1 MRSRGRF
8 SIRVLPYPDSASGQ
22 TACSTEE
29 GAGSGYRDGN
39 LRRRCKKAV
48 ETAERRQRHIE
59 ELQEKLTERRGDI
72 EFLNAKAGMLSLQLS
87 ETQQQ
92 LMEANEELSRTRE
105 SMRQLL
111 ASVSGG
117 FPVRPF
123 PEVTLDK
130 EQALKP
136 LEEAA
141 EAFGA
146 WQIEDSMIGSEVSQD
161 ARARIV
167 EECADV
173 IQAAV
178 NLAAAAG
185 CDDMTHPMVECWRR
199 NHDRGR
205 C

>member
-1 MRSRGRF
+1 
-8 SIRVLPYPDSASGQ
+8 
-22 TACSTEE
+22 
-29 GAGSGYRDGN
+29 
-39 LRRRCKKAV
+39 
-48 ETAERRQRHIE
+48 
-59 ELQEKLTERRGDI
+59 
-72 EFLNAKAGMLSLQLS
+72 
-87 ETQQQ
+87 
-92 LMEANEELSRTRE
+92 MEANEELSRTRE

-146 WQIEDSMIGSEVSQD
+146 WQIEDSMTGSEVSQD
-161 ARARIV
+161 ARRRIV

>member
-8 SIRVLPYPDSASGQ
+8 SIRVLPCRGSESGRGE
-22 TACSTEE
+22 CST
-29 GAGSGYRDGN
+29 AGDADSECRDGN
-39 LRRRCKKAV
+39 LRRRCQKLLAIS
-48 ETAERRQRHIE
+48 ERRKRHIE
-59 ELQEKLTERRGDI
+59 ELQEKLTDRRGEV
-72 EFLNAKAGMLSLQLS
+72 EFLNAKAGMLSLRLS
-87 ETQQQ
+87 ETQKQ
-92 LMEANEELSRTRE
+92 LTEANEELSRTRE

-111 ASVSGG
+111 VSVSGG

-146 WQIEDSMIGSEVSQD
+146 WQIEDSMTGSEVSQE
-161 ARARIV
+161 ARTRIV
-167 EECADV
+167 DECADV

-199 NHDRGR
+199 NHERGR

>member
-8 SIRVLPYPDSASGQ
+8 SIRVLPCPDSASGP
-22 TACSTEE
+22 TACSTADD
-29 GAGSGYRDGN
+29 AGSECRDGN
-39 LRRRCKKAV
+39 LRRRCQKLTAV
-48 ETAERRQRHIE
+48 AERRKRHIE
-59 ELQEKLTERRGDI
+59 ELQETLTDRRGEI
-72 EFLNAKAGMLSLQLS
+72 EFLNAKAGMLSLRLS
-87 ETQQQ
+87 ETQEQ

-111 ASVSGG
+111 VSVSGG

-146 WQIEDSMIGSEVSQD
+146 WQIEDSMTGSEVSQD
-161 ARARIV
+161 ARSRIV

-185 CDDMTHPMVECWRR
+185 CDDMTHPMVECYRR
-199 NHDRGR
+199 NHERGR

>member
-1 MRSRGRF
+1 
-8 SIRVLPYPDSASGQ
+8 
-22 TACSTEE
+22 
-29 GAGSGYRDGN
+29 
-39 LRRRCKKAV
+39 
-48 ETAERRQRHIE
+48 
-59 ELQEKLTERRGDI
+59 
-72 EFLNAKAGMLSLQLS
+72 MLSLRLS
-87 ETQQQ
+87 ETQKQ
-92 LMEANEELSRTRE
+92 LMGANEKLARTRE

-146 WQIEDSMIGSEVSQD
+146 WQIEDSMMGSELSQD
-161 ARARIV
+161 ARVRIV
-167 EECADV
+167 DECADV

-185 CDDMTHPMVECWRR
+185 CDDMTRPMAACWRR

>member
-1 MRSRGRF
+1 M
-8 SIRVLPYPDSASGQ
+8 Q
-22 TACSTEE
+22 TAL
-29 GAGSGYRDGN
+29 A
-39 LRRRCKKAV
+39 
-48 ETAERRQRHIE
+48 TAARRQRHIE
-59 ELQEKLTERRGDI
+59 ELQGKLTERRDEI
-72 EFLNAKAGMLSLQLS
+72 EYLDDKVLKMSLSLS
-87 ETQQQ
+87 ETQDQ
-92 LMEANEELSRTRE
+92 LMKANEELSRTRE

-123 PEVTLDK
+123 SEVRLDK

-146 WQIEDSMIGSEVSQD
+146 WQIEDSMTGSEVSQD
-161 ARARIV
+161 ARGRIV

-199 NHDRGR
+199 NHERGR

>member
-1 MRSRGRF
+1 M
-8 SIRVLPYPDSASGQ
+8 
-22 TACSTEE
+22 TA
-29 GAGSGYRDGN
+29 A
-39 LRRRCKKAV
+39 
-48 ETAERRQRHIE
+48 RRQRHIE
-59 ELQEKLTERRGDI
+59 ELQKKLTERRDEI
-72 EFLNAKAGMLSLQLS
+72 EFLNDKALKMSLRLS
-87 ETQQQ
+87 EAQDQ
-92 LMEANEELSRTRE
+92 LMKMNEELSKTRE

-111 ASVSGG
+111 ISVSGG

-146 WQIEDSMIGSEVSQD
+146 WQIEDSMTGSEVSQD
-161 ARARIV
+161 ARRRII

-199 NHDRGR
+199 NHERGR

>member
-8 SIRVLPYPDSASGQ
+8 SIRVLPCPDSASGPS
-22 TACSTEE
+22 ACSTAE
-29 GAGSGYRDGN
+29 GAGSECRDGN
-39 LRRRCKKAV
+39 LRRRCQKLLAI
-48 ETAERRQRHIE
+48 ADRRKRHIE
-59 ELQEKLTERRGDI
+59 ALQVKLTERRGDI
-72 EFLNAKAGMLSLQLS
+72 EFLNAKAEILSLRLS
-87 ETQQQ
+87 ETQKQ

-111 ASVSGG
+111 VSVSGG

-123 PEVTLDK
+123 PEVKLDK

-146 WQIEDSMIGSEVSQD
+146 WQIEDSMTGSEVSQD
-161 ARARIV
+161 ARDRIV

>member
-1 MRSRGRF
+1 MQDA
-8 SIRVLPYPDSASGQ
+8 LA
-22 TACSTEE
+22 TAK
-29 GAGSGYRDGN
+29 
-39 LRRRCKKAV
+39 RRK
-48 ETAERRQRHIE
+48 RHIE
-59 ELQEKLTERRGDI
+59 ELQEKLAERRDEI
-72 EFLNAKAGMLSLQLS
+72 EFLNAKTGILSLHLS
-87 ETQQQ
+87 EARDQ
-92 LMEANEELSRTRE
+92 LAETNEELFRTQE

-123 PEVTLDK
+123 REVTLDK

-146 WQIEDSMIGSEVSQD
+146 WQIEDSMTGSEVSQD
-161 ARARIV
+161 ARVRII

-199 NHDRGR
+199 NHERGR

>member
-1 MRSRGRF
+1 M
-8 SIRVLPYPDSASGQ
+8 
-22 TACSTEE
+22 
-29 GAGSGYRDGN
+29 
-39 LRRRCKKAV
+39 
-48 ETAERRQRHIE
+48 
-59 ELQEKLTERRGDI
+59 
-72 EFLNAKAGMLSLQLS
+72 LNAKAEALILRLSDTQGQLAK
-87 ETQQQ
+87 
-92 LMEANEELSRTRE
+92 ANEELSRTRE

-123 PEVTLDK
+123 PKVTLDK

-146 WQIEDSMIGSEVSQD
+146 WQIEDSMTGSEVSQD
-161 ARARIV
+161 ARSRIV

>member
-1 MRSRGRF
+1 M
-8 SIRVLPYPDSASGQ
+8 Q
-22 TACSTEE
+22 TA
-29 GAGSGYRDGN
+29 
-39 LRRRCKKAV
+39 LV
-48 ETAERRQRHIE
+48 TAARRQRHIE
-59 ELQEKLTERRGDI
+59 ELQEKLAERRDEI
-72 EFLNAKAGMLSLQLS
+72 EFLNAKAAILSDHLSKAQAQLA
-87 ETQQQ
+87 ETS
-92 LMEANEELSRTRE
+92 EELSRTRE

-130 EQALKP
+130 GQALKP

-146 WQIEDSMIGSEVSQD
+146 WQIEDSMTGSEVSQD

-199 NHDRGR
+199 NHERGR

>member
-8 SIRVLPYPDSASGQ
+8 SIRDLLCPGSASGP
-22 TACSTEE
+22 TACSTAE
-29 GAGSGYRDGN
+29 GAGSACRDGN
-39 LRRRCKKAV
+39 LRRHLKKTVA
-48 ETAERRQRHIE
+48 TAERRKRHIE
-59 ELQEKLTERRGDI
+59 ELQIKLADKRDRI
-72 EFLNAKAGMLSLQLS
+72 EFLSAKAGVLSNRLS
-87 ETQQQ
+87 ETQRQ
-92 LMEANEELSRTRE
+92 LTEANEELSRTRE

-117 FPVRPF
+117 FPVKPF
-123 PEVTLDK
+123 HDVTLDK

-146 WQIEDSMIGSEVSQD
+146 WQIEDSMTGSEVSQD
-161 ARARIV
+161 ARRRIV

>member
-1 MRSRGRF
+1 M
-8 SIRVLPYPDSASGQ
+8 
-22 TACSTEE
+22 
-29 GAGSGYRDGN
+29 
-39 LRRRCKKAV
+39 
-48 ETAERRQRHIE
+48 
-59 ELQEKLTERRGDI
+59 
-72 EFLNAKAGMLSLQLS
+72 EFLNAKAGMLSLRLS
-87 ETQQQ
+87 ETQEQ

-146 WQIEDSMIGSEVSQD
+146 WQLLQAEGTISESAAEA
-161 ARARIV
+161 ARLKV
-167 EECADV
+167 VDECADV

-178 NLAAAAG
+178 NLAAAMG
-185 CDDMTHPMVECWRR
+185 VEDMTAAMMACHRR
-199 NHDRGR
+199 NHERGR

>member
-8 SIRVLPYPDSASGQ
+8 SIRVLPCPDSASGPI
-22 TACSTEE
+22 ACSTTED
-29 GAGSGYRDGN
+29 AGSECRGGD
-39 LRRRCKKAV
+39 LRRRCKKLLEV
-48 ETAERRQRHIE
+48 AERRKRHIE

-72 EFLNAKAGMLSLQLS
+72 EFLNAKAGMLSLRLS
-87 ETQQQ
+87 ETQEQ

-146 WQIEDSMIGSEVSQD
+146 WQIEDSMTGSEVAQD
-161 ARARIV
+161 VRRRIV

>member
-8 SIRVLPYPDSASGQ
+8 SIRVLPCQGSASGP

-29 GAGSGYRDGN
+29 GAGSECRDGD
-39 LRRRCKKAV
+39 LRRRCKKLLEV
-48 ETAERRQRHIE
+48 AERRKRHIE
-59 ELQEKLTERRGDI
+59 ELQETLTDRRGEI
-72 EFLNAKAGMLSLQLS
+72 EFLNAKAGMLSLRLS
-87 ETQQQ
+87 ETQEQ

-111 ASVSGG
+111 VSVSGG

-146 WQIEDSMIGSEVSQD
+146 WQIEDSMTGSEVSQD

>member
-1 MRSRGRF
+1 MAELETEVARLLDQNT
-8 SIRVLPYPDSASGQ
+8 VL
-22 TACSTEE
+22 
-29 GAGSGYRDGN
+29 
-39 LRRRCKKAV
+39 V
-48 ETAERRQRHIE
+48 EMKERL
-59 ELQEKLTERRGDI
+59 LQAANGKT
-72 EFLNAKAGMLSLQLS
+72 FL
-87 ETQQQ
+87 
-92 LMEANEELSRTRE
+92 
-105 SMRQLL
+105 
-111 ASVSGG
+111 
-117 FPVRPF
+117 VRPF

-146 WQIEDSMIGSEVSQD
+146 WQIEDSMTGSEVAQD
-161 ARARIV
+161 VRRRIV

-185 CDDMTHPMVECWRR
+185 CDDMTYPMIECYRR
-199 NHDRGR
+199 NHERGR

>member
-1 MRSRGRF
+1 M
-8 SIRVLPYPDSASGQ
+8 
-22 TACSTEE
+22 
-29 GAGSGYRDGN
+29 
-39 LRRRCKKAV
+39 
-48 ETAERRQRHIE
+48 TAERRQRHIE
-59 ELQEKLTERRGDI
+59 KLQEKLADRRDDI
-72 EFLNAKAGMLSLQLS
+72 EFLNAKAATLSFHLS
-87 ETQQQ
+87 ETQAQ
-92 LMEANEELSRTRE
+92 LMKANEELSRTRE
-105 SMRQLL
+105 SLRQLL
-111 ASVSGG
+111 ISVSGG

-123 PEVTLDK
+123 PDVTLDK

-146 WQIEDSMIGSEVSQD
+146 WQIEDSMTGSEVSQD
-161 ARARIV
+161 ARSRIV

-199 NHDRGR
+199 NHERGR

>member
-1 MRSRGRF
+1 M
-8 SIRVLPYPDSASGQ
+8 
-22 TACSTEE
+22 
-29 GAGSGYRDGN
+29 
-39 LRRRCKKAV
+39 
-48 ETAERRQRHIE
+48 
-59 ELQEKLTERRGDI
+59 
-72 EFLNAKAGMLSLQLS
+72 EFLNAKAGMLSLRLS
-87 ETQQQ
+87 ETQEQ

-123 PEVTLDK
+123 PEVKLDK
-130 EQALKP
+130 KQALKP

-146 WQIEDSMIGSEVSQD
+146 WQIEDSMTGSEVSQD